1 MVTTATGEREVNVS
15 YLAGVLSRKK
25 MDELVFLKRYMNQ
38 NGQELLGL
46 GVRDVKKK
54 FRVALNDY
62 RDSKIG

>member
-54 FRVALNDY
+54 LRVALNDY